1 MDLIFPTVVA
11 SLIGIAVG
19 SFINV
24 VVFRTRSQKALTG
37 RSKCMRCEEPIAWI
51 DLIPVI
57 SFFMLKGRCRK
68 CSQVIEWQ
76 YPVIEL
82 LMGVLFGVL
91 YARAALGFG
100 IPGYVDSGEWFLLFL
115 RDAAM
120 AVFLT
125 IIFVYDFR
133 YYYILDRFTFPAMI
147 VAVAM
152 NLWLGAPVISLLLGG
167 LFIGSFFAFQFLAS
181 KGKWVGGGDIRLGML
196 MGFLLGIEQGL
207 VALFLSYI
215 LGAIVGIGLILAKK
229 RTLDGQVPF
238 GTFMAVSIIIT
249 LLFGEQIL
257 NWYLGFFS

>member
-1 MDLIFPTVVA
+1 MSLIFPTIIA
-11 SLIGIAVG
+11 SLIGLAVG

-24 VVFRTRSQKALTG
+24 VVFRTKSKTALTG
-37 RSKCMRCEEPIAWI
+37 RSRCMKCEEPIAAM

-57 SFFMLKGRCRK
+57 SFFLLKGRCRK

-82 LMGVLFGVL
+82 VMGVLFGLL

-100 IPGYVDSGEWFLLFL
+100 LPSYVESSEWFLLFI
-115 RDAAM
+115 RDALM

-147 VAVAM
+147 IALIM
-152 NLWLGAPVISLLLGG
+152 NLWLGAPVVSTLLGG
-167 LFIGSFFAFQFLAS
+167 LFIGSFFAFQFLVS
-181 KGKWVGGGDIRLGML
+181 KGKWVGGGDVRLGML
-196 MGFLLGIEQGL
+196 MGFLLGIEQGV
-207 VALFLSYI
+207 VALFLSYV
-215 LGAIVGIGLILAKK
+215 LGAIVGVGLILAKK
-229 RTLDGQVPF
+229 RTLEGQVPF
-238 GTFMAVSIIIT
+238 GTFMAVSVIIT

-257 NWYLGFFS
+257 GWYLGFFR

>member
-1 MDLIFPTVVA
+1 MGLIFSTIVA
-11 SLIGIAVG
+11 SLIGIAFG

-24 VVFRTRSQKALTG
+24 VVFRTQSKKMLTG
-37 RSKCMRCEEPIAWI
+37 RSKCMKCEEPIAAF

-57 SFFMLKGRCRK
+57 SYFALKGRCRK
-68 CSQVIEWQ
+68 CTAVIEWQ

-82 LMGVLFGVL
+82 LMGVIFGVL

-100 IPGYVDSGEWFLLFL
+100 LPGYIEANEWFLLFI

-147 VAVAM
+147 IALAM
-152 NLWLGAPVISLLLGG
+152 NLWLGAPVNSILLGG

-215 LGAIVGIGLILAKK
+215 LGAIIGIILILTKK
-229 RTLDGQVPF
+229 RTLEGQVPF
-238 GTFMAVSIIIT
+238 GTFMSVSIIIT

-257 NWYLGFFS
+257 TWYLGFFA